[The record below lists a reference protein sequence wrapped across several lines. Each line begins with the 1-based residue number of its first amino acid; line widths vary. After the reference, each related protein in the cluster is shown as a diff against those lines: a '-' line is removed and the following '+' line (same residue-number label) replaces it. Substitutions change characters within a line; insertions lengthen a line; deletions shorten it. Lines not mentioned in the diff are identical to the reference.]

1 MAPSVR
7 SPIAASVAS
16 ASTPAPVVSTA
27 PAALDLDL
35 SLDTDLPSVP
45 AAASLSPTDSVILLD
60 PADIVIP
67 EAPNREASSFDD
79 ESADHLQSSI
89 EAGGGNTIPIGVR
102 LVAEPNGSPRYYL
115 VYGERRVRACRN
127 AGLRVRAIVLPTL
140 SATEHGLQRIR
151 ENASRKRLAPI
162 ELGRQLAHL
171 LASDARLTQ
180 RQLAQHLGR
189 GEDQISKALQLAR
202 LDPQILEAFAR
213 PQELQY
219 EHRLPLQRA
228 FKEKPDLVAAEAQR
242 IRALPQIPPAQ
253 EIVDALVKVA
263 KDAKDAKEAKPKDKK
278 QEPKA
283 NTQDRLPPER
293 VEPRSL
299 QARKKPIGRLRS
311 LDDGVIEVLITKTLT
326 VEHVAQLGKLIEK
339 FVDEKVIPK
348 DRAVKKGEEGGK
360 EGKDGKDRKAADAK
374 PALADNVQLAPGK
387 SEGEGA

>member
-1 MAPSVR
+1 MAPFVR
-7 SPIAASVAS
+7 SPIAESV
-16 ASTPAPVVSTA
+16 TPASSSALAVCAA

-35 SLDTDLPSVP
+35 SLDIDLPP
-45 AAASLSPTDSVILLD
+45 APADSSLSPTDSVILLD
-60 PADIVIP
+60 PSVIVIP
-67 EAPNREASSFDD
+67 DAPNREASSFDD

-102 LVAEPNGSPRYYL
+102 LVIEPEGSHRHYL

-228 FKEKPDLVAAEAQR
+228 FKEQPQLVATEAQR
-242 IRALPQIPPAQ
+242 IRALPQIPPVQ
-253 EIVDALVKVA
+253 DIVDALVKVA
-263 KDAKDAKEAKPKDKK
+263 KDAKEASPKDKK
-278 QEPKA
+278 KESKA
-283 NTQDRLPPER
+283 SAQDRLPPER

-299 QARKKPIGRLRS
+299 EARHKPIGRLRS
-311 LDDGVIEVLITKTLT
+311 LDDGVIEVLITKSLT
-326 VEHVAQLGKLIEK
+326 AEHVAQLGKLIEK
-339 FVDEKVIPK
+339 FVDKVIPK
-348 DRAVKKGEEGGK
+348 DPAAKKGEK
-360 EGKDGKDRKAADAK
+360 DGKDGKDKKVGEAETA
-374 PALADNVQLAPGK
+374 PADNAELAPGK

>member
-7 SPIAASVAS
+7 SPLSASAAPAASSV
-16 ASTPAPVVSTA
+16 PAVPAA

-35 SLDTDLPSVP
+35 SFDTDLPPAP
-45 AAASLSPTDSVILLD
+45 AASSQSPTDSVILLD

-67 EAPNREASSFDD
+67 DLPNREASSFDD

-89 EAGGGNTIPIGVR
+89 EAGRGNTIPIGVR
-102 LVAEPNGSPRYYL
+102 LVIEPDGSRRYYL

-127 AGLRVRAIVLPTL
+127 AGLRVRASVLPNL

-162 ELGRQLAHL
+162 ELGRQLVHL
-171 LASDARLTQ
+171 LDSDARLTQ

-228 FKEKPDLVAAEAQR
+228 FKERPQFVAAEAQR

-253 EIVDALVKVA
+253 DIVDALVKVA
-263 KDAKDAKEAKPKDKK
+263 KDAKEAKPQDKK
-278 QEPKA
+278 KEPK
-283 NTQDRLPPER
+283 TSSQDRLPPER
-293 VEPRSL
+293 VEPRPL
-299 QARKKPIGRLRS
+299 QARHKSIGRLRS
-311 LDDGVIEVLITKTLT
+311 LDDGVLEVLITKTLT
-326 VEHVAQLGKLIEK
+326 AEHVAQLGKLIEK
-339 FVDEKVIPK
+339 FVDDKVMLKEPASKKSGKVGK
-348 DRAVKKGEEGGK
+348 DGN
-360 EGKDGKDRKAADAK
+360 EGKDKKGGDAE
-374 PALADNVQLAPGK
+374 PALADKAELASGK
-387 SEGEGA
+387 SEGEDA

>member
-1 MAPSVR
+1 MAPFVR
-7 SPIAASVAS
+7 SPIAESV
-16 ASTPAPVVSTA
+16 TPASSSTLAVSAA

-35 SLDTDLPSVP
+35 SLDTDLPPTP
-45 AAASLSPTDSVILLD
+45 ADSSLSPTDSVILLD
-60 PADIVIP
+60 PSVIVIP
-67 EAPNREASSFDD
+67 DAPNREASSFDD

-102 LVAEPNGSPRYYL
+102 LVIEPEGSHRHYL

-202 LDPQILEAFAR
+202 LDLQILEAFAR

-228 FKEKPDLVAAEAQR
+228 FKEQPQLVATEAQR
-242 IRALPQIPPAQ
+242 IRALPQIPPVQ
-253 EIVDALVKVA
+253 DIVDALVKVA
-263 KDAKDAKEAKPKDKK
+263 KDAKEASPKDKK
-278 QEPKA
+278 KESKA
-283 NTQDRLPPER
+283 SAQDRLPPER

-299 QARKKPIGRLRS
+299 EARHKPIGRLRS
-311 LDDGVIEVLITKTLT
+311 LDDGVIEVLITKSLT
-326 VEHVAQLGKLIEK
+326 AEHVAQLGKLIEK
-339 FVDEKVIPK
+339 FVDKVIPK
-348 DRAVKKGEEGGK
+348 DPAAKKGEK
-360 EGKDGKDRKAADAK
+360 DGKDGKDKKVGEAETA
-374 PALADNVQLAPGK
+374 PADNAELAPGK

>member
-1 MAPSVR
+1 MASSVR

-16 ASTPAPVVSTA
+16 ASSPAVPADPAP
-27 PAALDLDL
+27 LDLDL
-35 SLDTDLPSVP
+35 NLDTDLPSAP
-45 AAASLSPTDSVILLD
+45 AASSLSLTDLVIFLD

-102 LVAEPNGSPRYYL
+102 LVIEPDGSRRYYL

-162 ELGRQLAHL
+162 ELGRQLVHL

-228 FKEKPDLVAAEAQR
+228 FEERPQLVAAEAQR
-242 IRALPQIPPAQ
+242 IRALPQVLPAQ
-253 EIVDALVKVA
+253 DIVDALVKVA
-263 KDAKDAKEAKPKDKK
+263 KDAKEAKPQDKNK
-278 QEPKA
+278 EPKA
-283 NTQDRLPPER
+283 STEDRLAPER

-299 QARKKPIGRLRS
+299 QARHKPFGRLRS

-326 VEHVAQLGKLIEK
+326 AEHVAQLGKLIEK

-348 DRAVKKGEEGGK
+348 DRAVKKGEKEGNDGN
-360 EGKDGKDRKAADAK
+360 EGKDKKGGQAE
-374 PALADNVQLAPGK
+374 PALANNAELASGK
-387 SEGEGA
+387 SEGESA

>member
-1 MAPSVR
+1 MASSVS
-7 SPIAASVAS
+7 SPLSASAAPAASSV
-16 ASTPAPVVSTA
+16 PAVPDA
-27 PAALDLDL
+27 PAALDIDL
-35 SLDTDLPSVP
+35 SFDTDLPSAP
-45 AAASLSPTDSVILLD
+45 AESPPVPTDSVILLD

-67 EAPNREASSFDD
+67 DAPNREASSFDD

-102 LVAEPNGSPRYYL
+102 IVIEPDGSHLYYL

-127 AGLRVRAIVLPTL
+127 AGLRVRATVLPTL

-228 FKEKPDLVAAEAQR
+228 FKDKPDLVAAEAQR
-242 IRALPQIPPAQ
+242 IRALPQVLPAQ
-253 EIVDALVKVA
+253 DIVDALVKVA
-263 KDAKDAKEAKPKDKK
+263 KGAKEANPKGKK

-283 NTQDRLPPER
+283 STQDRLAPER

-299 QARKKPIGRLRS
+299 EARQKPFGRLRS
-311 LDDGVIEVLITKTLT
+311 LDDGVLEVLITKSLT
-326 VEHVAQLGKLIEK
+326 AEHVAQLGRLIEK

-348 DRAVKKGEEGGK
+348 DPAVKKGEKEGNDGN
-360 EGKDGKDRKAADAK
+360 EGKDKKGGQAE
-374 PALADNVQLAPGK
+374 PALAGNAELALSK

>member
-1 MAPSVR
+1 MASSVS
-7 SPIAASVAS
+7 SPLAASAAPAAS
-16 ASTPAPVVSTA
+16 SVPAVSAA
-27 PAALDLDL
+27 PAALDIDL
-35 SLDTDLPSVP
+35 SLDTDLPSAP
-45 AAASLSPTDSVILLD
+45 AAASPSPTDSVILLD
-60 PADIVIP
+60 PAVIVIP
-67 EAPNREASSFDD
+67 DTPNREASSFDD

-102 LVAEPNGSPRYYL
+102 LVIEPDGSHRHYL
-115 VYGERRVRACRN
+115 VYGERRVRACLN
-127 AGLRVRAIVLPTL
+127 AGLRVRAIMLPTL

-180 RQLAQHLGR
+180 RLLAQHLGR

-228 FKEKPDLVAAEAQR
+228 FKEHPQLVAAEAQR
-242 IRALPQIPPAQ
+242 IRALPQIPQ
-253 EIVDALVKVA
+253 VQDIVDALVKVA
-263 KDAKDAKEAKPKDKK
+263 KDAKEASPQDKK
-278 QEPKA
+278 KEPKVG
-283 NTQDRLPPER
+283 TQDRLPPER

-299 QARKKPIGRLRS
+299 QARHKPFGRLRS
-311 LDDGVIEVLITKTLT
+311 LDDGVLEVLITKALT
-326 VEHVAQLGKLIEK
+326 AEHVAQLGKLIEK

-348 DRAVKKGEEGGK
+348 DRAVKMGEK
-360 EGKDGKDRKAADAK
+360 EGKGGNEGKEKKGGDAE
-374 PALADNVQLAPGK
+374 PAPADNAELAPSK
-387 SEGEGA
+387 SEGDGA

>member
-16 ASTPAPVVSTA
+16 ASSSTPAVSA
-27 PAALDLDL
+27 ASAALDLDL
-35 SLDTDLPSVP
+35 SPDPDLPPAP
-45 AAASLSPTDSVILLD
+45 AASSLSPTDSVILLD
-60 PADIVIP
+60 PVDIVIP

-102 LVAEPNGSPRYYL
+102 LVAEPDGSHRHYL

-127 AGLRVRAIVLPTL
+127 AGLQVRAIVLPTL
-140 SATEHGLQRIR
+140 SATEHGLHRIR

-228 FKEKPDLVAAEAQR
+228 FKEQPQLVAAEAQR
-242 IRALPQIPPAQ
+242 IRALPQIPPVQ
-253 EIVDALVKVA
+253 DIVDALVKVA
-263 KDAKDAKEAKPKDKK
+263 KDAKEAKPQDKNK
-278 QEPKA
+278 EPKA
-283 NTQDRLPPER
+283 STQDRLAPER

-299 QARKKPIGRLRS
+299 EARHKPIGRLRS
-311 LDDGVIEVLITKTLT
+311 LDDGVIEVLITKSLT
-326 VEHVAQLGKLIEK
+326 ADHVAQLGKLIEK

-348 DRAVKKGEEGGK
+348 DRANKGGKGEK
-360 EGKDGKDRKAADAK
+360 EGKDGNEGKDKKGGQAE
-374 PALADNVQLAPGK
+374 PALADNAELARGK

>member
-7 SPIAASVAS
+7 SPLAASAAPAS
-16 ASTPAPVVSTA
+16 SSAPAAPAA

-35 SLDTDLPSVP
+35 SFDTDLPSAP
-45 AAASLSPTDSVILLD
+45 AAASPSPTESVILLD

-67 EAPNREASSFDD
+67 DAPNREASSFDD

-89 EAGGGNTIPIGVR
+89 EASGGNTIPIGVR
-102 LVAEPNGSPRYYL
+102 LVIEPDGSHRYYL

-127 AGLRVRAIVLPTL
+127 AGLRVRATVLPTL

-228 FKEKPDLVAAEAQR
+228 FKEQSKLVATEAQR
-242 IRALPQIPPAQ
+242 IRALPQIPPVRD
-253 EIVDALVKVA
+253 IVDALVKVA
-263 KDAKDAKEAKPKDKK
+263 KDAKEAKPQDKK
-278 QEPKA
+278 KEPKA
-283 NTQDRLPPER
+283 STQDRLQPER
-293 VEPRSL
+293 VEARSL
-299 QARKKPIGRLRS
+299 EARKKPIGRLRS

-326 VEHVAQLGKLIEK
+326 AEYVAQLGKLIEK
-339 FVDEKVIPK
+339 FVDDKVMPK
-348 DRAVKKGEEGGK
+348 DSAAKKSDK
-360 EGKDGKDRKAADAK
+360 EGKDDNEGKDKKAGETE
-374 PALADNVQLAPGK
+374 PALADNAELAPSK
-387 SEGEGA
+387 SAGEGA

>member
-7 SPIAASVAS
+7 SPIAASFAS
-16 ASTPAPVVSTA
+16 ASTPAPAVSAA
-27 PAALDLDL
+27 PVALDLDL
-35 SLDTDLPSVP
+35 SLDTDLPSAPV
-45 AAASLSPTDSVILLD
+45 ASSLPPTDSVILLD

-67 EAPNREASSFDD
+67 DAPNREASSFDD

-102 LVAEPNGSPRYYL
+102 IVVEPDGSHRYYL

-127 AGLRVRAIVLPTL
+127 AGLRVRATVLPSG

-162 ELGRQLAHL
+162 ELGRQLVHL
-171 LASDARLTQ
+171 LASDVRLTQ

-228 FKEKPDLVAAEAQR
+228 FKEQPELVVAEAQR
-242 IRALPQIPPAQ
+242 IRALPQVLPAQ

-263 KDAKDAKEAKPKDKK
+263 KAAKEASPQDKK
-278 QEPKA
+278 KEPKA
-283 NTQDRLPPER
+283 GAQDRLQPER

-299 QARKKPIGRLRS
+299 EARHKPFGRLRS
-311 LDDGVIEVLITKTLT
+311 LDDGVIEVLITKSLT
-326 VEHVAQLGKLIEK
+326 AEHVAQLGKLIEK
-339 FVDEKVIPK
+339 FVDDKVMLREP
-348 DRAVKKGEEGGK
+348 ASKKSGK
-360 EGKDGKDRKAADAK
+360 EGKDGNEGSEGKDKK
-374 PALADNVQLAPGK
+374 GGESQPALADDAELALSK

>member
-7 SPIAASVAS
+7 SPVAASVSS
-16 ASTPAPVVSTA
+16 ASSPAPAVPAA

-35 SLDTDLPSVP
+35 SLDTHLPP
-45 AAASLSPTDSVILLD
+45 APADSSLSPTESVILLD

-102 LVAEPNGSPRYYL
+102 LVAEPDGSHRYYL

-151 ENASRKRLAPI
+151 ENASRKRLAPL

-228 FKEKPDLVAAEAQR
+228 FKEQPQLVAGEAQR
-242 IRALPQIPPAQ
+242 IRGLPQIPPVQ
-253 EIVDALVKVA
+253 DIVDALVKVA
-263 KDAKDAKEAKPKDKK
+263 KVAKEAKPKDKR
-278 QEPKA
+278 EPKA
-283 NTQDRLPPER
+283 STQDRLPPER

-299 QARKKPIGRLRS
+299 QARQKPIGRLRS

-326 VEHVAQLGKLIEK
+326 AEHVAQLGKLIEK

-348 DRAVKKGEEGGK
+348 DRAVKMGEK
-360 EGKDGKDRKAADAK
+360 EGKDKKAGEPE

-387 SEGEGA
+387 SEGECA

>member
-7 SPIAASVAS
+7 SPLAASAAPAAPS
-16 ASTPAPVVSTA
+16 APAVPDA

-35 SLDTDLPSVP
+35 SLDTALPPAP
-45 AAASLSPTDSVILLD
+45 AASSLSPTDSVIFLD

-67 EAPNREASSFDD
+67 DIPNRESSSFDD

-89 EAGGGNTIPIGVR
+89 EAGGGNTIPVGVR
-102 LVAEPNGSPRYYL
+102 MVVEPDGSRRYYL
-115 VYGERRVRACRN
+115 IYGERRVRACRN

-228 FKEKPDLVAAEAQR
+228 FKEQPKLVAAEAQR
-242 IRALPQIPPAQ
+242 IRALPQIPPVQ
-253 EIVDALVKVA
+253 DIVDALVKVA
-263 KDAKDAKEAKPKDKK
+263 KDAKGTKPQDKK
-278 QEPKA
+278 KEPKA
-283 NTQDRLPPER
+283 GTQDRLQPER
-293 VEPRSL
+293 VEPRPL
-299 QARKKPIGRLRS
+299 QARHKPIGRLRS
-311 LDDGVIEVLITKTLT
+311 LDDGVLEVLITKTLT
-326 VEHVAQLGKLIEK
+326 AEHVAQLGKLIEK
-339 FVDEKVIPK
+339 FVDDKVMPK
-348 DRAVKKGEEGGK
+348 DPAAKKGE
-360 EGKDGKDRKAADAK
+360 KDGRDDKEVKDKKSGEAE
-374 PALADNVQLAPGK
+374 PALADNAELAPSK

>member
-7 SPIAASVAS
+7 SPVAAAVAS
-16 ASTPAPVVSTA
+16 ASTPAPAVSTA

-35 SLDTDLPSVP
+35 SLDTHLPPAP
-45 AAASLSPTDSVILLD
+45 AAASPSPTDSVILLD

-67 EAPNREASSFDD
+67 DIPNRESSSFDD

-89 EAGGGNTIPIGVR
+89 EAGCGNTIPIGVR
-102 LVAEPNGSPRYYL
+102 LVIEPDGSHRYYL
-115 VYGERRVRACRN
+115 VYGERRVRACRH

-202 LDPQILEAFAR
+202 LDPQILQAFAR

-228 FKEKPDLVAAEAQR
+228 FKEQPQLVAAEAQR
-242 IRALPQIPPAQ
+242 IRALPQIPQ
-253 EIVDALVKVA
+253 VQDIVDALVKVA
-263 KDAKDAKEAKPKDKK
+263 KDAKEASPKGKK

-283 NTQDRLPPER
+283 STQDRLPPER

-299 QARKKPIGRLRS
+299 QARHKPFGRLRS
-311 LDDGVIEVLITKTLT
+311 LDDGVLEVLITKTLT
-326 VEHVAQLGKLIEK
+326 AEHVAQLGKLIEK

-348 DRAVKKGEEGGK
+348 DPAVKKGEKEGRDGN
-360 EGKDGKDRKAADAK
+360 EGKDKKSGEPE
-374 PALADNVQLAPGK
+374 PALADNAELAPSK
-387 SEGEGA
+387 SAGEGA

>member
-1 MAPSVR
+1 MAPSVH
-7 SPIAASVAS
+7 SPLAASA
-16 ASTPAPVVSTA
+16 A
-27 PAALDLDL
+27 PASSSAPAVPAAPSALDLDL
-35 SLDTDLPSVP
+35 SLDIDLPSVP
-45 AAASLSPTDSVILLD
+45 AAASPSPTDSVILLD

-67 EAPNREASSFDD
+67 DAPNREDSSFDD

-102 LVAEPNGSPRYYL
+102 IVIEPDGSHRYYL

-127 AGLRVRAIVLPTL
+127 AGLRVRATVLPTL

-228 FKEKPDLVAAEAQR
+228 FKEQPQLVAAEAQR
-242 IRALPQIPPAQ
+242 IRGLPQIPPAQ
-253 EIVDALVKVA
+253 DIVDALVKVA
-263 KDAKDAKEAKPKDKK
+263 KASKDSKEASPKDKK
-278 QEPKA
+278 QEPKPS
-283 NTQDRLPPER
+283 TQDRLPSER
-293 VEPRSL
+293 VEPRPL
-299 QARKKPIGRLRS
+299 QARHKPIGRLRS
-311 LDDGVIEVLITKTLT
+311 LDDGVLEVLITKTLT
-326 VEHVAQLGKLIEK
+326 AEHVAQLGKLIEK
-339 FVDEKVIPK
+339 FVDDKVMPK
-348 DRAVKKGEEGGK
+348 DPAAKKGEKDGRDDK
-360 EGKDGKDRKAADAK
+360 EGKDKKGGQAE
-374 PALADNVQLAPGK
+374 PAPADNAELAPGK
-387 SEGEGA
+387 SAREGA

>member
-1 MAPSVR
+1 MAPFVR
-7 SPIAASVAS
+7 SPIAESV
-16 ASTPAPVVSTA
+16 TPASSSALAVCAA

-35 SLDTDLPSVP
+35 SLDIDLPP
-45 AAASLSPTDSVILLD
+45 APADSSLSPTDSVILLD
-60 PADIVIP
+60 PSVIVIP
-67 EAPNREASSFDD
+67 DAPNREASSFDD

-102 LVAEPNGSPRYYL
+102 LVIEPEGSHRHYL

-228 FKEKPDLVAAEAQR
+228 FKEQPQLVATEAQR
-242 IRALPQIPPAQ
+242 IRALPQIPPVQ
-253 EIVDALVKVA
+253 DIVDALVKVA
-263 KDAKDAKEAKPKDKK
+263 KDDKEASPKDKK
-278 QEPKA
+278 KESKA
-283 NTQDRLPPER
+283 SAQDRLPPER

-299 QARKKPIGRLRS
+299 EARHKPIGRLRS
-311 LDDGVIEVLITKTLT
+311 LDDGVIEVLITKSLT
-326 VEHVAQLGKLIEK
+326 AEHVAQLGKLIEK
-339 FVDEKVIPK
+339 FVDKVIPK
-348 DRAVKKGEEGGK
+348 DPAAKKGEK
-360 EGKDGKDRKAADAK
+360 DGKDGKDKKVGEAETA
-374 PALADNVQLAPGK
+374 PADNAELAPGK
-387 SEGEGA
+387 PEGAGA

>member
-7 SPIAASVAS
+7 SPIAASADS
-16 ASTPAPVVSTA
+16 ASSESAVSTP

-35 SLDTDLPSVP
+35 NLEVTDLSTESAVQLPSTTE
-45 AAASLSPTDSVILLD
+45 SIILLD
-60 PADIVIP
+60 PEVIVIP
-67 EAPNREASSFDD
+67 DAPNREASSFDD

-89 EAGGGNTIPIGVR
+89 EASGGNTIPIGVR
-102 LVAEPNGSPRYYL
+102 IVIDADGERRYYL

-140 SATEHGLQRIR
+140 STTEHGLQRIR

-202 LDPQILEAFAR
+202 LDPQILKAFER

-228 FKEKPDLVAAEAQR
+228 FKEQPALVAAEAQR
-242 IRALPQIPPAQ
+242 IRAQPQIPQAQ
-253 EIVDALVKVA
+253 DIVDALVKVA
-263 KDAKDAKEAKPKDKK
+263 KEAKEAGKKGPKKESTSKTEDKL
-278 QEPKA
+278 Q
-283 NTQDRLPPER
+283 PER
-293 VEPRSL
+293 VESRPL
-299 QARKKPIGRLRS
+299 QARHKPIGRLRS
-311 LDDGVIEVLITKTLT
+311 LDDGVLEVLITKSLT
-326 VEHVAQLGKLIEK
+326 TDQAVKLGEWIEK
-339 FVDEKVIPK
+339 FVDKVMPK
-348 DRAVKKGEEGGK
+348 ESEAKK
-360 EGKDGKDRKAADAK
+360 EGKDQKAAGAT
-374 PALADNVQLAPGK
+374 PAPAPTDNAELAPSK